1 MCLSSIKFCCIQVFL
16 FLSVQIYG
24 QDFELDSNFGIAG
37 VGEKW
42 GNTSSHNRGMKVDPA
57 GRIYLFGG
65 GMIQGQSYLDP
76 TIVRYR
82 PDGMLDHSFG
92 VEGKVFVDAERG
104 GLFTDVGFQSDGKII
119 AIGEQQLLSNT
130 LIVYRFLE
138 SGVIDSTFANN
149 GLLFSTRW
157 EARAVQVLAD
167 DRILISGDLGG
178 NHSQVTV
185 LKFEPDGEIDDTFGA
200 SGFAI
205 GEDERSGGFNHNLAL
220 DDFGNIVVFGKSQFD
235 LIVKK
240 FDARGNPDLSF
251 GQSGIVRFKNLT
263 GENLQLRAGA
273 ITVQAD
279 QKIVLAFENSWGV
292 YGGSGL
298 IRFLPNGQ
306 LDSNFGSGGISLLP
320 RPYFGR
326 LFTPQDMAVDEQ
338 GRIWVSGSSYTH
350 DWPSD
355 YKGAFALFDPLG
367 NIASQFAENGL
378 AIGLE
383 TAQGIGMKVEGDQVL
398 IGGAYGFSVSRY
410 IVDLLNSSEPIPSE
424 KSFMKIYPNPVLD
437 AHLKIDYKISHPE
450 NLYRVEIKS
459 IDGGLQLLKQVRL
472 NQSGVITISTGKLPN
487 GTYICRLWGG
497 NLNLF
502 QKFIVGQ

>member
-1 MCLSSIKFCCIQVFL
+1 MCRQNLYFYCTTVLLILSF
-16 FLSVQIYG
+16 QICS
-24 QDFELDSNFGIAG
+24 QDFELDQNFGISG

-42 GNTSSHNRGMKVDPA
+42 GTTSSHNRGMQVDPT

-82 PDGMLDHSFG
+82 PDGMLDDSFG

-104 GLFTDVGFQSDGKII
+104 GLFTDLAFQSDGKII
-119 AIGEQQLLSNT
+119 VVGDQQLLGNV
-130 LIVYRFLE
+130 LIVYRLLE
-138 SGVIDSTFANN
+138 NGTIDSTFANN

-157 EARAVQVLAD
+157 EVRAVQVLAD

-185 LKFEPDGEIDDTFGA
+185 LKFEPNGEIDYTFGA

-205 GEDERSGGFNHNLAL
+205 GEDEESGGFNHNLAL

-240 FDARGNPDLSF
+240 FDARGNPDPSF

-273 ITVQAD
+273 IAVQAD

-292 YGGSGL
+292 YRGWGL

-320 RPYFGR
+320 RPYFDR

-338 GRIWVSGSSYTH
+338 GRVWVSGSSYTH
-350 DWPSD
+350 NWPSD
-355 YKGAFALFDPLG
+355 YKGAFALFDPIG

-383 TAQGIGMKVEGDQVL
+383 TAQGIGMKVEGDKIL
-398 IGGAYGFSVSRY
+398 IGGAYGFSVSQY
-410 IVDLLNSSEPIPSE
+410 VVDLINSNESTLSV
-424 KSFMKIYPNPVLD
+424 KSFMKVYPNPVRGAYLR
-437 AHLKIDYKISHPE
+437 IDYHITRPE
-450 NLYRVEIKS
+450 NGYQIEVRSV
-459 IDGGLQLLKQVRL
+459 DGSLQHLEQLRL
-472 NQSGVITISTGKLPN
+472 DQSGVLSMPIGDWPN
-487 GTYICRLWGG
+487 GAYICRLSGS
-497 NLNLF
+497 NLNLV
-502 QKFIVGQ
+502 QKFIVAQ